1 MGSNY
6 QILAWTALI
15 ALTAGTTFTLLLRRL
30 FDIRPKGQ
38 EGARKS
44 LRDSARDLG
53 DKFTRFIQDLLP
65 ATRES
70 SETQRDQLARSGM
83 RIGTQVMWSAR
94 VGCVIAGALIGIIVF
109 PVFGGPRGAAALG
122 LCLVLG
128 LIAPQV
134 WLMAKRRAWRDEI
147 DRQLP
152 DALDLLVICVSAGQ
166 SFDSALRT
174 VSVRMEGALADGFKQ
189 VVDEAAYSS
198 RSEALLRFS
207 DRAEVSSLTIFVAS
221 LVQAERT
228 GARIVDILREQAASV
243 RRGRRLKVEEKAN
256 QLAAKMLIPMILF
269 IFPTLVIMMLAPVVP
284 LILEALS

>member
-1 MGSNY
+1 MGNY

-15 ALTAGTTFTLLLRRL
+15 ALTAGTTFTVLLRRL

-38 EGARKS
+38 DGPRKT
-44 LRDSARDLG
+44 LRESGQEAMSRLSG
-53 DKFTRFIQDLLP
+53 FIQDLLP

-70 SETQRDQLARSGM
+70 SETQRDQLARSGV
-83 RIGTQVMWSAR
+83 RIGAQVMWSVR
-94 VGCVIAGALIGIIVF
+94 VGCAVAGALIGIMVF
-109 PVFGGPRGAAALG
+109 PLLGGARGAAGIG

-134 WLMAKRRAWRDEI
+134 WLMMRRRSWRDEI

-152 DALDLLVICVSAGQ
+152 DALDLLTICVSAGQ
-166 SFDSALRT
+166 SLDAALRT
-174 VSVRMEGALADGFKQ
+174 VSVRMEGALADGFRQ
-189 VVDEAAYSS
+189 VVEEAAYSS

-207 DRAEVSSLTIFVAS
+207 ERAEVASLTIFVAS

-228 GARIVDILREQAASV
+228 GARIVDILREQAATV
-243 RRGRRLKVEEKAN
+243 RQARRLKVEAKAN

-284 LILEALS
+284 MIMEALG